1 MVTVG
6 LLMVNKQLK
15 ATQETLAN
23 ARVQVVTNSQSV
35 NGLVDADAKMEYRIY
50 LVEDWIYQ
58 FNKFMFGTDE
68 SSEEENIPTD
78 ATIIK

>member
-1 MVTVG
+1 MVTAG

-23 ARVQVVTNSQSV
+23 ARIQVVTNSQSV

-68 SSEEENIPTD
+68 TSKEENIPTD